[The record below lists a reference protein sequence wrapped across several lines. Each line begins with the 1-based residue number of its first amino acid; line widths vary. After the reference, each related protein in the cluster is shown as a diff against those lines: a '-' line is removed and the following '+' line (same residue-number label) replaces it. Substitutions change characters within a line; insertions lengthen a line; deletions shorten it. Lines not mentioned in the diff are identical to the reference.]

1 MDGVLPSF
9 VMIALLFVFLVAND
23 VLLWFSLQHAVTA
36 SSVTVY
42 QCTRKGEKVE
52 EMESSSSEIRIESD
66 DENPES
72 GEVPEGNVMSTK
84 SYRRRERVNTEEME
98 GDAGLEI

>member
-1 MDGVLPSF
+1 
-9 VMIALLFVFLVAND
+9 
-23 VLLWFSLQHAVTA
+23 
-36 SSVTVY
+36 
-42 QCTRKGEKVE
+42 
-52 EMESSSSEIRIESD
+52 MESSSSEIRIESD

-84 SYRRRERVNTEEME
+84 SYRRRERVNSEEME